1 MLLLGH
7 RGARRYAAEN
17 TFAAFDLALEHGCH
31 GFEFDVRLTADARLA
46 ICHNARIG
54 GRRIARSAYSALG
67 LPKPLRLRRRGRDND
82 AASSLSSLPLP
93 CLEDVL
99 ERYASSAFL
108 DIELKVAGMEHLVV
122 NMLRRYPPQRGFLLT
137 SFLPEVLEALR
148 ARSTRLPLGYLAD
161 RSHLLRRWPQL
172 DVQTVLPHYTLASR
186 RRIEPMKA
194 AGKQVIIWTVNRAR
208 AMKKFA
214 ELGADGIIS
223 DDSLLLSETFQG
235 K

>member
-31 GFEFDVRLTADARLA
+31 GFEFDVRLTADARLV
-46 ICHNARIG
+46 ICHNARIA
-54 GRRIARSAYSALG
+54 GRRIARSPYSALS
-67 LPKPLRLRRRGRDND
+67 LSKPLRLRRRHRDHD
-82 AASSLSSLPLP
+82 AALPLP

-108 DIELKVAGMEHLVV
+108 DIELKVAGLEPLVL
-122 NMLRRYPPQRGFLLT
+122 NLLRRYPPQRGFLLS
-137 SFLPEVLEALR
+137 SFLPEILETLR
-148 ARSTRLPLGYLAD
+148 ARSSRLPLGFLAD
-161 RSHLLRRWPQL
+161 RPHLLRRWPQL
-172 DVQTVLPHYTLASR
+172 DVQTVLPHYTLASH

-194 AGKQVIIWTVNRAR
+194 AGKQVIVWTVNRVR
-208 AMKKFA
+208 AMNKFA
-214 ELGADGIIS
+214 GMGVDGIIS
-223 DDSLLLSETFQG
+223 DDTLLLSRTLDGE